1 MESDQILIE
10 QIRAEGATSDAWN
23 QLVTR
28 YEGRLRAFVRN
39 RLRDDSI
46 CDDIVQD
53 TFTGFFISLANYD
66 EKRELQTW
74 LFTIAAYKITDQLR
88 KMGRQKY
95 QAVGEL
101 DEEMLQQEADRKQ
114 RVASSIAR
122 GQEKIDLETQ
132 AIQRALREITEQ
144 HRLKGEHVRIMVL
157 ELLFVK
163 SWPNFK
169 VAEFLDVTEQQVANY
184 RHATVKKL
192 TQAMRTANLDGD
204 IFPELS
210 EDKTS
215 E

>member
-1 MESDQILIE
+1 MESDRVLIE
-10 QIRAEGATSDAWN
+10 QIRDGDPNSDAWN
-23 QLVTR
+23 QLVER

-46 CDDIVQD
+46 CDDVVQD
-53 TFTGFFISLANYD
+53 TFMGFLVSLANYD

-101 DEEMLQQEADRKQ
+101 DEEMLLQEADRKQ

-122 GQEKIDLETQ
+122 GKEKIDLESQ

-144 HRLKGEHVRIMVL
+144 HRLKGEHIRVMVL

-163 SWPNFK
+163 SWPNWK
-169 VAEFLDVTEQQVANY
+169 VAQFLDVTEQQVANY

-192 TQAMRTANLDGD
+192 TQAMRSANLSSDV
-204 IFPELS
+204 FPELS
-210 EDKTS
+210 EEES
-215 E
+215 